1 MSVHIHLYIYISIHT
16 HSIYMCVRSYVSALM
31 HACVRACVHT
41 NIYTFIHDSS
51 HTYASL
57 FPGAKKPSRDT
68 YARIVEMTSPSI
80 PASTRWLSARSHTA
94 RSMHAFP
101 FIPNLQMWPWQL
113 IRKTERG
120 NSNIKNEKDR
130 SNVTNAYQNIFNND
144 GDGNLLN
151 LGKISLIYARF
162 LRI

>member
-1 MSVHIHLYIYISIHT
+1 MYKGVYVCTHTFVHIHIYTHTFYIHV
-16 HSIYMCVRSYVSALM
+16 CVFVCECVDT
-31 HACVRACVHT
+31 CVRACLCVHT
-41 NIYTFIHDSS
+41 NIYTFTHDSS

-57 FPGAKKPSRDT
+57 FPSAKKPSRDT

-113 IRKTERG
+113 TRKTERG
-120 NSNIKNEKDR
+120 NSNIKKTR
-130 SNVTNAYQNIFNND
+130 
-144 GDGNLLN
+144 
-151 LGKISLIYARF
+151 KIGVM
-162 LRI
+162 